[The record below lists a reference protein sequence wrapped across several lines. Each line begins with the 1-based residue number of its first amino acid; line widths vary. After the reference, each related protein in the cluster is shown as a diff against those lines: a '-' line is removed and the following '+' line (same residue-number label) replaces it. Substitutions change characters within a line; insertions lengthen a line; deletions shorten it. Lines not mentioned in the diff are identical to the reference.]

1 MGRPERRWLGSTWA
15 AAEAQATHALA
26 RLGLVHDGE
35 TPRFTRLAGGVSS
48 DIWRVDLVSGPVC
61 VKRALPKLRVEQD
74 WFAPVERNAYEA
86 AWMRFAA
93 SVVPEAVPELLGQDE
108 AAGVLVMT
116 YLDPARHRL
125 WKADLRE
132 GHADPD
138 VARAVGNRLVRIH
151 AGSANNPDVAAA
163 FATDRIFYDI
173 RLEPY
178 LVASARAH
186 PDRADALQALVETTA
201 RTKRALVHGDVSPK
215 NILVGPRGPVFLD
228 AECAWY
234 GDPAFDLAFCLNHL
248 LLKCLWTP
256 RAAREF
262 LECFEV
268 LATAYLA
275 GVAWEPQG
283 ALEGRAARLLPG
295 LFLARVDG
303 KSPVEYVTEAVDKER
318 VRRVA
323 RALLAD
329 PVEHLHGVRAAWA
342 RELGI

>member
-1 MGRPERRWLGSTWA
+1 MVGSDTA
-15 AAEAQATHALA
+15 GDATAQAQVTGALA
-26 RLGLVHDGE
+26 RLGLLQGDE
-35 TPRFTRLAGGVSS
+35 APRFTRLAGGVSS

-61 VKRALPKLRVEQD
+61 VKRALPKLRVQQD

-93 SVVPEAVPELLGQDE
+93 AVVPEAVPELLGQDE
-108 AAGVLVMT
+108 TAGILVMA
-116 YLDPARHRL
+116 YLDPDSHRL
-125 WKADLRE
+125 WKADLQE

-151 AGSANNPDVAAA
+151 ARSANDPKVAAT
-163 FATDRIFYDI
+163 FATDQIFYDI

-186 PDRADALQALVETTA
+186 PDRADALHGLVETTA
-201 RTKRALVHGDVSPK
+201 RTKGALVHGDVSPT

-256 RAAREF
+256 GAAHRF
-262 LECFEV
+262 LDCFDV

-275 GVAWEPQG
+275 GVGWEPQG
-283 ALEGRAARLLPG
+283 ALEARAAGLLPG
-295 LFLARVDG
+295 LFLARIDG
-303 KSPVEYVTEAVDKER
+303 KSPVEYVAERADQER

-329 PVEHLHGVRAAWA
+329 PVERLHEVRAAWA
-342 RELGI
+342 GELRL